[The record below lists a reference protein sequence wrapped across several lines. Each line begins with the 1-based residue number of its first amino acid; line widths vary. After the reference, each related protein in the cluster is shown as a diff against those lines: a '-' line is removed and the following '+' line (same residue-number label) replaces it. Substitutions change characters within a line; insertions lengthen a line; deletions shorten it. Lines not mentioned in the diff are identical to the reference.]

1 MNRASRMQPESRFP
15 TSNASFFLISTE
27 ACMIYPTCQNPRVM
41 EKRHGFHGFI
51 SAESRISFQNNS
63 DIGYFNPRH
72 AGGRFNGNSAEVGP

>member
-1 MNRASRMQPESRFP
+1 
-15 TSNASFFLISTE
+15 
-27 ACMIYPTCQNPRVM
+27 MIYPTCQNPRVM